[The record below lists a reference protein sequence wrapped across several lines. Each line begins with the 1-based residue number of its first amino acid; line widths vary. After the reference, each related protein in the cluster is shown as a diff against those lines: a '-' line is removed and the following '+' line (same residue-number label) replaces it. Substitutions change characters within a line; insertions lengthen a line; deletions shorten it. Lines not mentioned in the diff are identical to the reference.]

1 MTRRRDSDAT
11 DRLLRQLVGFV
22 VLAASLVLATALVMA
37 LKSGIPSLRLLP
49 TLAALVGFTGIASF
63 AAVHVRVRA
72 SRHTFSF
79 AGSAIIVSLAM
90 VQLEW
95 AIICT
100 AAGIALAKALSHT
113 AAIKI
118 AFNAAKDILVVTA
131 GGLALMALDV
141 VGPLEHPLDYL
152 GVLAVAHVAA
162 VVIDEVLV
170 IPVIAVATGTS
181 IARRFRDK
189 VDLRMAAHVAE
200 FGIALLALA
209 ALQQDRRLLLA
220 LPLLVWLLHTTYG
233 NWVRAREERTA
244 WQRLAQATD
253 ELNVVDLDAVLS
265 AAVTRAAELFSVD
278 EVEIEL
284 TDPRRP
290 TLARGNSGAIVFHG
304 PPGDA
309 PATSGTD
316 MPTPLRGHDG
326 SDVGVLRLRFRGQ
339 VRLTERERYTLST
352 FASALCT
359 AIRNAQAYAELAR
372 SAEQHAHDATHDSL
386 THLAN
391 RRHLLDRGTS
401 QLLDQRESGLC
412 GLLLIDLD
420 YFKEINDTLGHS
432 VGDQVL
438 VTIAERLQSRAESG
452 DLVARLGGDEFAVLM
467 RGLPAPALAAYRA
480 QLLLDVLHQPIEL
493 QGLRLTVEASGGVAV
508 TPGHGGMAELL
519 RRADAAMYQAK
530 RAGRRVATYDRLSD
544 RANAARLTMSGELIR
559 SSRQRDVAVNF
570 QPVVDLGTGDV
581 VAAEALVRCREG
593 ADETIE
599 DDVRRP
605 GRLPALTDLVFDEA
619 LLAVATWRD
628 AGLDIPVAVNVAA
641 RNLLDPRFSGAV
653 LARIRAHGLATDRVI
668 LELTEALTISQL
680 EVVDQVLG
688 QLREAGVRLTLDD
701 FGNGSSS
708 LSVLSRIP
716 VHEIKIDSTLVTD
729 MSSSAESAAVVRST
743 LDVARSFDLSVV
755 ANGIDSEQQRRVLWE
770 LGCTGGQGNLFARPM
785 PPARLLAIVQRGC
798 DGRPGSLAP
807 SLHEAGAVIRLPS
820 ARRRNG
826 STATERLP
834 HLPA

>member
-1 MTRRRDSDAT
+1 VARRRDSYAT
-11 DRLLRQLVGFV
+11 DRLLRHLVGLV
-22 VLAASLVLATALVMA
+22 VLGASLVLLSALVVA
-37 LKSGIPSLRLLP
+37 LGSDSPRLRLVP
-49 TLAALVGFTGIASF
+49 TLAALIGLTAIASF
-63 AAVHVRVRA
+63 AVVQVRIRA
-72 SRHTFSF
+72 SRVAAAWTG
-79 AGSAIIVSLAM
+79 AAMIVSLAM
-90 VQLEW
+90 APIEW

-100 AAGIALAKALSHT
+100 TVGVILAKAATHL
-113 AAIKI
+113 APIKI
-118 AFNAAKDILVVTA
+118 AFNAAKDTLVVA
-131 GGLALMALDV
+131 VGGVTLLVMGVA
-141 VGPLEHPLDYL
+141 GPLEHPLDYL
-152 GVLAVAHVAA
+152 GAFAVAKLAA
-162 VVIDEVLV
+162 VLIDELV
-170 IPVIAVATGTS
+170 AIPVIAVATGTS
-181 IARRFRDK
+181 IPKRFRDGA
-189 VDLRMAAHVAE
+189 DLRLASHAME
-200 FGIALLALA
+200 FGVAMLALA
-209 ALQQDRRLLLA
+209 ALQLDRRLLVA
-220 LPLLVWLLHTTYG
+220 LPPVVWLLHVTYA

-253 ELNVVDLDAVLS
+253 ELNVVDLNVVLA
-265 AAVTRAAELFSVD
+265 AAVTRAAELFSAD
-278 EVEIEL
+278 EVEVEL
-284 TDPRRP
+284 TDPQRP
-290 TLARGNSGAIVFHG
+290 TLARGNSGAIVFRG

-309 PATSGTD
+309 PGSSGTD
-316 MPTPLRGHDG
+316 VPTPLRGHDG
-326 SDVGVLRLRFRGQ
+326 SDVGVLRLRFRGP

-391 RRHLLDRGTS
+391 RRHLLDRGTL

-438 VTIAERLQSRAESG
+438 VAIAERLQSRAEPD

-544 RANAARLTMSGELIR
+544 RANATRLTMSGELIR

-593 ADETIE
+593 ADEANE